1 MVSNDALTEEPSADD
16 APATPAVLV
25 FHAVDPSGAG
35 GLTASALAIASMGA
49 HALPVATGAFVR
61 DTTRLST
68 FHALDDEA
76 IADQART
83 VLEDMPVHI
92 ILVGFAGHPE
102 AVSAIAGI
110 ATDYADV
117 PLIAHMPDL
126 SWWDDD
132 AIDTYQD
139 AFMELLLPQ
148 TSVLVG
154 NHNTLARWLLPDWQG
169 ERLPGPRDLARAAS
183 EHGVPYLLVTGIVRP
198 DQHLE
203 NVVATPH
210 TVLASERFERI
221 EAAFGGAGDTLTAAL
236 AGLLASGGELAPSTV
251 EALRYLDQ
259 CLDAGFQPGM
269 GQVIPDRL
277 FWAQGDDESPPATE
291 PDPQELP
298 TDAKHELK
306 H

>member
-1 MVSNDALTEEPSADD
+1 MVPIDALAEAPSSDD
-16 APATPAVLV
+16 DPATPAVLA
-25 FHAVDPSGAG
+25 FNAIDASGAG
-35 GLTASALAIASMGA
+35 GLTANTLAIASMGA
-49 HALPVATGAFVR
+49 HALPVATGAFAR
-61 DTTRLST
+61 DTTRISA
-68 FHALDDEA
+68 FYPLDDEA

-83 VLEDMPVHI
+83 VLEDMPVQI

-102 AVSAIAGI
+102 ALSAIAGI

-126 SWWDDD
+126 SWWDEDS
-132 AIDTYQD
+132 IETYQD
-139 AFMELLLPQ
+139 AFTELLLPQ
-148 TSVLVG
+148 TSVLAG
-154 NHNTLARWLLPDWQG
+154 NHNTLARWLLPDWSG

-183 EHGVPYLLVTGIVRP
+183 EHGVPYILVTGIVRP
-198 DQHLE
+198 DQYLE

-221 EAAFGGAGDTLTAAL
+221 EAAFAGAGDTLTAAL
-236 AGLLASGGELAPSTV
+236 AGLLASGGELAPSAV

-277 FWAQGDDESPPATE
+277 FWAQGEDEAPTSQDAGPSDLL
-291 PDPQELP
+291 PDMN
-298 TDAKHELK
+298 HELK

>member
-1 MVSNDALTEEPSADD
+1 MVPADALAEESASDD
-16 APATPAVLV
+16 ADTPPAVLV
-25 FHAVDPSGAG
+25 FNAVDPSGSG

-49 HALPVATGAFVR
+49 HALPVATGAFAR
-61 DTTRLST
+61 DTTRTGS
-68 FHALDDEA
+68 FYALDDEA

-92 ILVGFAGHPE
+92 IVVGFAGHPE
-102 AVSAIAGI
+102 ALSAIAGI
-110 ATDYADV
+110 ATDYSDI

-139 AFMELLLPQ
+139 AFTDLLLPQ

-154 NHNTLARWLLPDWQG
+154 NHNTLARWLLPDWPG
-169 ERLPGPRDLARAAS
+169 ERPPGPRDLARAAS

-198 DQHLE
+198 DQDLE

-210 TVLASERFERI
+210 TVLASEHFERI

-236 AGLLASGGELAPSTV
+236 AGLLASGGELAPSAV

-277 FWAQGDDESPPATE
+277 FWAQGEGDGESPADEAT
-291 PDPQELP
+291 DELRP
-298 TDAKHELK
+298 GSNHELK